1 MVTLI
6 FFFKRHVGWF
16 KLDSVY
22 DESDSYGEGFSI
34 NVNPFSLLPPASTQ
48 LFSSCDSK
56 RTGERGQVH
65 SQVS

>member
-1 MVTLI
+1 MVTVT
-6 FFFKRHVGWF
+6 FSFKRHVGWF
-16 KLDSVY
+16 KLDSVC

-48 LFSSCDSK
+48 LLSSCDSN
-56 RTGERGQVH
+56 RVGERGQVH